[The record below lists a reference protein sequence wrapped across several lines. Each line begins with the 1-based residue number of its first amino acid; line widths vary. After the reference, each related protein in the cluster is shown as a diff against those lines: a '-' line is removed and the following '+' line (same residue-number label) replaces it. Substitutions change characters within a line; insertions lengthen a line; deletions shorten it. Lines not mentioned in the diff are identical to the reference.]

1 MVEPITTAA
10 LIAFAAK
17 AFFISL
23 AVAVVTVIT
32 FKIIRT
38 WFESRSKLVESD
50 KNIVG
55 FTLKEKLENGDYT
68 VYQGMFNKQEG
79 AILEGKTIQGKQI
92 DSELE
97 NIHGGKAVVIYE

>member
-1 MVEPITTAA
+1 MVDPIITPA

-17 AFFISL
+17 AFFIGV

-38 WFESRSKLVESD
+38 WFESRRKLVESD

-55 FTLKEKLENGDYT
+55 VTIKEKLESGDYA
-68 VYQGMFNKQEG
+68 VCQAIFNRQEG
-79 AILEGKTIQGKQI
+79 EILDGQKIQGKQI

-97 NIHGGKAVVIYE
+97 GIHQGKALVIY